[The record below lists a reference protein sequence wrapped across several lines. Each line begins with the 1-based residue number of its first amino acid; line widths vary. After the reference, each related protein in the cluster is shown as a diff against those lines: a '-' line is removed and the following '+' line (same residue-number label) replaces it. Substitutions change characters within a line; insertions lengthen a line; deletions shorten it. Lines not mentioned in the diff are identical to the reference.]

1 MRWAVAGVRAL
12 GRAGLAVAAMAP
24 ARASAGLWSRY
35 TAARE
40 SGPDSVEH
48 PAAFAAA
55 VGAVAERAG
64 PLVVYPSHE
73 ESIDALFE
81 ADLPPG
87 ATLPYADAA
96 VTQAFRDKRRLAELA
111 GSAGLPVPRTLL
123 EVTAGEL
130 AGQAVALPCAVKAAR
145 PGGSLGF
152 TRLIDDA
159 DQLRELLAELP
170 PDEPLV
176 VQERAAGP
184 LIGLAL
190 VVGRDGRQVARFQ
203 QVARRMWPPAA
214 GGSTL
219 ALSTEVDEDLAE
231 RSTAML
237 AGAGYSGLA
246 QLQFLRTSRGHALI
260 DVNTRYYGSMPL
272 ATAAGVNLPA
282 AWHAVVTGTADG
294 APPPQYRVGMTYR
307 WLEPELVAALRGSP
321 RLLLA
326 RGPRPRSGAMWASD
340 DPVPSALLALESATS
355 RVGRVLRRLRTSS
368 A

>member
-1 MRWAVAGVRAL
+1 M
-12 GRAGLAVAAMAP
+12 
-24 ARASAGLWSRY
+24 WSRY
-35 TAARE
+35 AAARE
-40 SGPDSVEH
+40 LGPDPLER

-64 PLVVYPSHE
+64 RLVVYPGHE

-81 ADLPPG
+81 ADLPPSVIFPFPG
-87 ATLPYADAA
+87 AA

-111 GSAGLPVPRTLL
+111 GDAGLPVPRTLL
-123 EVTAGEL
+123 EATAGEL
-130 AGQAVALPCAVKAAR
+130 AGQAVGVPCAVKAAR
-145 PGGSLGF
+145 PGGSLGL
-152 TRLIDDA
+152 TQLVDDA
-159 DQLRELLAELP
+159 DQLRELLPELP

-176 VQERAAGP
+176 VQERADGP

-190 VVGRDGRQVARFQ
+190 VIGRDGHQIARFQ
-203 QVARRMWPPAA
+203 QVARRTWPPEA

-219 ALSTEVDEDLAE
+219 AVSTEVDEDLAE

-237 AGAGYSGLA
+237 AGTGYWGLA
-246 QLQFLRTSRGHALI
+246 HLQFLRTSQGHTLI

-294 APPPQYRVGMTYR
+294 SPPPRYRVGMAYR
-307 WLEPELVAALRGSP
+307 WLEPELAAALLGSP
-321 RLLLA
+321 GLLLA
-326 RGPRPRSGAMWASD
+326 RGPRARSGAMWASD
-340 DPVPSALLALESATS
+340 DPVASALLALQAATT
-355 RVGRVLRRLRTSS
+355 RVGRQLRRLRAGS